1 MKPLEERRGTMLQ
14 DDDDMAPEYDVRCWK
29 PGRPRFPLNEEDRAY
44 LRGKA
49 EHGDAR
55 AWKAIAGEQIRL
67 ASQAIIAHWT
77 LVRHAG
83 GEPEGEC
90 WRDAPEYDEIADGR
104 AWFCSDEYFEKKVL
118 TSAEVNR
125 AREIIERARALAARL
140 DAIVR
145 DHATAQGWS
154 DEEIVERREVALYGR
169 RRAVVPRVKDDPA
182 EAHFVRYEVPD
193 GYEEREKFWEEE
205 ARREAI
211 RLRDMAAQGI
221 RNAMAAFF
229 AYRVIAHG
237 DPPPIAAQRVRAAF
251 YDDQAQNLGRRL
263 EWLTSPEY
271 PEVLER
277 DQLNVVWDLLD
288 RAEAVHEEYNGLT
301 EAHLASQGGQ
311 GDAIER
317 RRMETAALW
326 AAAA

>member
-1 MKPLEERRGTMLQ
+1 MLGD

-29 PGRPRFPLNEEDRAY
+29 PGWHYIPLTEEDREY

-49 EHGDAR
+49 RSRDAR
-55 AWKAIAGEQIRL
+55 AWSELAGEQLR
-67 ASQAIIAHWT
+67 AAEQAIIAHWT
-77 LVRHAG
+77 LVRHNG
-83 GEPEGEC
+83 VEPKGEC
-90 WRDAPEYDEIADGR
+90 WKDAPEYDEIADDR
-104 AWFCSDEYFEKKVL
+104 AWLCGEEYPRKRALTPDE
-118 TSAEVNR
+118 AER
-125 AREIIERARALAARL
+125 AREIMERARALAARL
-140 DAIVR
+140 GAIVR

-154 DEEIVERREVALYGR
+154 EAEFAERREVALYGR
-169 RRAVVPRVKDDPA
+169 RRTVAAPVEDDPH
-182 EAHFVRYEVPD
+182 EAHFVRSEVPD
-193 GYEEREKFWEEE
+193 RYEERERFWEGE

-229 AYRVIAHG
+229 AYRVIVHG
-237 DPPPIAAQRVRAAF
+237 DEPPIAAQRVRAAF
-251 YDDQAQNLGRRL
+251 YDGQAQDLGRGL
-263 EWLTSPEY
+263 EWLTSAEY
-271 PEVLER
+271 PEVLEV

-288 RAEAVHEEYNGLT
+288 RAEAVHEEYNGVI
-301 EAHLASQGGQ
+301 EAHLASRGDP